1 MIPLAHADRDITDI
15 ATRLPHLSA
24 CGTKKLKDF
33 QTLSFSGSMVRHL
46 MAYDRN
52 FPFHRLFASAVG
64 LRPSYAEKPSPC

>member
-33 QTLSFSGSMVRHL
+33 QTLSL
-46 MAYDRN
+46 
-52 FPFHRLFASAVG
+52 
-64 LRPSYAEKPSPC
+64 

>member
-33 QTLSFSGSMVRHL
+33 QTLSLQWLHVVPS
-46 MAYDRN
+46 D
-52 FPFHRLFASAVG
+52 G
-64 LRPSYAEKPSPC
+64 LRPDKTFRFTDSSPQQ